1 MACTL
6 VASFPFACRDSN
18 GGVQE
23 IKVKVFNSAAV
34 GTTLVE
40 TSGTVVA
47 SGASLTD
54 WQVLYCEKMTA
65 SFLEAGATNVQ
76 NGTTTFKDTVT
87 FIYNKLQVA
96 FRNELKN
103 YHQNSLH
110 IAVKDN
116 NGVGWLMGYTRGID
130 LITSNSAS
138 GTNYEDRSGY
148 TLTFESTEPNPMVV
162 ISNYADL

>member
-6 VASFPFACRDSN
+6 VASFPFQCRDSN

-23 IKVKVFNSAAV
+23 IKVKVFDAAAV

-47 SGASLTD
+47 SGASLD
-54 WQVLYCEKMTA
+54 GWQKHYCEKLTA
-65 SFLEAGATNVQ
+65 SFLETGTTNVQ
-76 NGTTTFKDTVT
+76 NGTSTFKDTVT

-96 FRNELKN
+96 FRNELKT
-103 YHQNSLH
+103 YHQVSLH
-110 IAVKDN
+110 LAVKDN

-130 LITSNSAS
+130 LITSTSGS
-138 GTNYEDRSGY
+138 GTMQEDRSGY
-148 TLTFESTEPNPMVV
+148 TLTFESTEPAPMVV